1 MSQGLPRKLRYA
13 FILQMVLAG
22 ASVIVGALVAGSIVK
37 DVLTDQQLRSEAGQF
52 WSGRARDAD
61 YPLPRSSTMHGY
73 FTTGQQPA
81 AGVPDE
87 LRRFGV
93 GISELP
99 GGNRTLII
107 EDRPQGRLYLV
118 LSFYILDTV
127 LRPAELVALLLELIA
142 IYLATR
148 LNYRASQ

>member
-37 DVLTDQQLRSEAGQF
+37 DVLTDQQLRSEAGAF

-61 YPLPRSSTMHGY
+61 YPLPRTSTMHGY
-73 FTTGQQPA
+73 FPTGQQPA
-81 AGVPDE
+81 AGVPDG
-87 LRRFGV
+87 LRRIGV

-99 GGNRTLII
+99 RGNRQLII
-107 EDRPQGRLYLV
+107 DERPPGRPH
-118 LSFYILDTV
+118 
-127 LRPAELVALLLELIA
+127 RP
-142 IYLATR
+142 R
-148 LNYRASQ
+148 RG

>member
-37 DVLTDQQLRSEAGQF
+37 DVLTDQQLRREAGQF

-61 YPLPRSSTMHGY
+61 YPLPPTSTMHGY

-87 LRRFGV
+87 
-93 GISELP
+93 P
-99 GGNRTLII
+99 
-107 EDRPQGRLYLV
+107 PQIGTAPVRERGCT
-118 LSFYILDTV
+118 D
-127 LRPAELVALLLELIA
+127 
-142 IYLATR
+142 
-148 LNYRASQ
+148 

>member
-1 MSQGLPRKLRYA
+1 MSQGLPRKRRYA
-13 FILQMVLAG
+13 FILQSVLAG

-73 FTTGQQPA
+73 FTTGHQPA

-87 LRRFGV
+87 LRRFRV
-93 GISELP
+93 GISEMP
-99 GGNRTLII
+99 GVPRHLII
-107 EDRPQGRLYLV
+107 PDRPPGRPSLV
-118 LSFYILDTV
+118 IPFTLLH
-127 LRPAELVALLLELIA
+127 PAPPLP
-142 IYLATR
+142 
-148 LNYRASQ
+148 

>member
-93 GISELP
+93 GRSEEHTSELQSLMRISYAVFCLNKKK
-99 GGNRTLII
+99 NRT
-107 EDRPQGRLYLV
+107 RNPR
-118 LSFYILDTV
+118 
-127 LRPAELVALLLELIA
+127 
-142 IYLATR
+142 
-148 LNYRASQ
+148 

>member
-52 WSGRARDAD
+52 WSGRARDVD

-93 GISELP
+93 GIAELP
-99 GGNRTLII
+99 GGNRNLII
-107 EDRPQGRLYLV
+107 DERPQARLYRE
-118 LSFYILDTV
+118 LSTGQ
-127 LRPAELVALLLELIA
+127 AWWGE
-142 IYLATR
+142 
-148 LNYRASQ
+148 RAGQ

>member
-37 DVLTDQQLRSEAGQF
+37 DVLTDQQLRSEAGEF

-81 AGVPDE
+81 AGVPHE
-87 LRRFGV
+87 PRPLGV

-99 GGNRTLII
+99 GGNRTLHI
-107 EDRPQGRLYLV
+107 DARPQGRLYPV
-118 LSFYILDTV
+118 MPFAMLDTAIRRAAPV
-127 LRPAELVALLLELIA
+127 AILRHRTATNPARP
-142 IYLATR
+142 T
-148 LNYRASQ
+148 